1 MRRTLLPFLA
11 GLVLVVGVADAQE
24 IMRAHYINVG
34 QADATLL
41 EFPCGAILID
51 AGAQDDAHITNLTGY
66 LTAFLSEENR
76 SQQSPAPPGR
86 P

>member
-34 QADATLL
+34 QADATLP
-41 EFPCGAILID
+41 EKP
-51 AGAQDDAHITNLTGY
+51 
-66 LTAFLSEENR
+66 SR
-76 SQQSPAPPGR
+76 
-86 P
+86 